1 MTSIPGSLQ
10 PVVVASALLFTALHP
25 VAALAQDNAAA
36 ARQGIASPG
45 TAGPTTTKP
54 SPHVSFDGP
63 ALKFDFPEVRIGVA
77 EYEEG
82 RF

>member
-1 MTSIPGSLQ
+1 MTSIPGSLLQ
-10 PVVVASALLFTALHP
+10 VVVASALLITALHP
-25 VAALAQDNAAA
+25 VAALAQDNASA
-36 ARQGIASPG
+36 ARQGIASPA
-45 TAGPTTTKP
+45 TAGPTTTKS
-54 SPHVSFDGP
+54 SPHVFFDGP

>member
-1 MTSIPGSLQ
+1 MTGGGRVVLRKGSDRVETCEQEGRCHNYLLQ
-10 PVVVASALLFTALHP
+10 A
-25 VAALAQDNAAA
+25 
-36 ARQGIASPG
+36 
-45 TAGPTTTKP
+45 TTKP

>member
-1 MTSIPGSLQ
+1 MEIP
-10 PVVVASALLFTALHP
+10 
-25 VAALAQDNAAA
+25 ALAQDNAAA

-63 ALKFDFPEVRIGVA
+63 ALKFEDRRRRIR
-77 EYEEG
+77 G
-82 RF
+82 RSVLMD